1 MTRLYKMA
9 NKMKLTLSSL
19 SRLGS
24 KEGKIVGMFSYMDIV
39 KLTGIKLG
47 RYEIWKLKNKS
58 M

>member
-9 NKMKLTLSSL
+9 NKTKLILSSL

-24 KEGKIVGMFSYMDIV
+24 KEGKIVGMISYMDIV
-39 KLTGIKLG
+39 KLIGIKLG